1 MYIQCEISDITEKS
15 ECGIINIITKQKQFG
30 SYVQLSRDMS
40 KVFHM
45 YLACEQF
52 ITHCSPK
59 FSKDKNE
66 RIAIQLLELFNI
78 WYIRVLR
85 KHLFELSADNFFR

>member
-30 SYVQLSRDMS
+30 TYVQLSRDMS

-45 YLACEQF
+45 YLACE
-52 ITHCSPK
+52 
-59 FSKDKNE
+59 
-66 RIAIQLLELFNI
+66 
-78 WYIRVLR
+78 
-85 KHLFELSADNFFR
+85 